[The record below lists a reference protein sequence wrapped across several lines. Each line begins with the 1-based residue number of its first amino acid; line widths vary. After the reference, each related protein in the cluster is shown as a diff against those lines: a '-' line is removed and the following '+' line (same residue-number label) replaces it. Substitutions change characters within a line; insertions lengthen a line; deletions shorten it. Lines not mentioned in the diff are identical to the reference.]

1 MKLQKRGKPTL
12 PAEVTH
18 ISPNGI
24 WMLVDEAEYFLPYD
38 THPWFRSATVDQIL
52 NVVRPAPGHLH
63 WPQLDA
69 DLELES
75 LQRPE
80 AYPLVY
86 R

>member
-1 MKLQKRGKPTL
+1 MKSPKRGKATL

-18 ISPNGI
+18 VSPNGI
-24 WMLVDEAEYFLPYD
+24 WMIVDETEYFLPYD
-38 THPWFRSATVDQIL
+38 TYPWFRSATIHQVM
-52 NVVRPAPGHLH
+52 NVARPSPSHLH
-63 WPQLDA
+63 WPDLDA
-69 DLELES
+69 DVEVEC